1 MYFCMSNKK
10 SAVIGRAKLGNKPN
24 YNAFDL
30 SHRNC
35 FTTSCG
41 VLMPVQYAEV
51 LPGEKFSVSE
61 SHFTRAQNLI
71 TNSYGRFIESVQS
84 YFIPYSSIFREYSMR
99 VLDTAQATM
108 SGYNENR
115 ISNGLSL
122 DPLTLSTQLPRLA
135 LSDIFR
141 FCLVLDAIVQCI
153 HFSNNIHLS
162 ECPYLVVTNSGLLRS
177 TSIARHMMSLGYG
190 DWTPFFKDSE
200 FALPMVPFETTYIS
214 PEYGSFPYEIYY
226 HIDFSDMSKIKE
238 TYQSYKYLVS
248 PMRLFAYHKI
258 YNDFYRNDVWQPY
271 SSSTCNL
278 DYLTGSNLTV
288 TIPWNASAS
297 TDDGFFE
304 GLQHVINGAPYSS
317 VEAIAAAINQY
328 LINPTN
334 GDLLLNN
341 ISFFDERPLNLPLD
355 AINGVLPSPQ
365 YGNAAMVSINSAH
378 TVVGAQDDTYV
389 AVRPSDNGLYGLT
402 SDGVNLGNLSL
413 PFSVK
418 DMRVAQSLQKY
429 KEIAAS
435 RQNYFVDQI
444 GAHFGVEY
452 TKDPFVTKFLGGS
465 SNVIQVDTQVNTNL
479 AGDNAILGG
488 IASAQGQ
495 FTCNGVADDYGLVLT
510 LHGIYPI
517 VDYPNIA
524 LDSQVLSVDGSDI
537 PIPEFDN
544 NGFEGHRCIN
554 SIGNL
559 NARYVKELETPT
571 SVYGYCSRYFDYKVS
586 KDVANGAFLTSLKDK
601 LMSLNTLDDIYMPII
616 KRTLLA
622 SPRLCDNIFANR
634 HHSTIDDDQFYT
646 NMNCGLSVIRPFS
659 IHSLPFA
666 N

>member
-1 MYFCMSNKK
+1 MSNKK

-51 LPGEKFSVSE
+51 LPGEKFSISE

-71 TNSYGRFIESVQS
+71 TNSYGRFVESVQS

-99 VLDTAQATM
+99 VLDTAQKSM

-115 ISNGLSL
+115 ISQGPTL
-122 DPLTLSTQLPRLA
+122 DPLTLNTQLPRLP

-141 FCLVLDAIVQCI
+141 FCLVLDAYVSCI
-153 HFSNNIHLS
+153 HYSPSLHLS

-200 FALPMVPFETTYIS
+200 FALPMVPFETNFFS
-214 PEYGSFPYEIYY
+214 PEYGTFQNDTYY
-226 HIDFSDMSKIKE
+226 HLDFSDMGKIKS
-238 TYQSYKYLVS
+238 TYMSYKYLVS

-278 DYLTGSNLTV
+278 DYLSGSKLTV
-288 TIPWNASAS
+288 TIPWKSSAS
-297 TDDGFFE
+297 SDDGFFT
-304 GLQHVINGAPYSS
+304 GLKHVIDGAPYAS
-317 VEAIAAAINQY
+317 VEAVAASINQY
-328 LINPTN
+328 LISATE
-334 GDLLLNN
+334 GDVLFKN
-341 ISFFDERPLNLPLD
+341 IAFFDERPLNLPLD
-355 AINGVLPSPQ
+355 AVNGVLPSPQ

-378 TVVGAQDDTYV
+378 TVVTPQDDTYL
-389 AVRPSDNGLYGLT
+389 AVRPSDNGLYGFT
-402 SDGVNLGNLSL
+402 SAGVNLGNLSL

-435 RQNYFVDQI
+435 RENYFVDQI

-479 AGDNAILGG
+479 AGDNNAVLGG

-554 SIGNL
+554 SLGNL

-586 KDVANGAFLTSLKDK
+586 KDVANGAFLTTLKDK

-622 SPRLCDNIFANR
+622 SPRLCDNIFANQ